1 MNQLY
6 LGEMFGGAGKAGLQF
21 KSFPY
26 QQVIRDFNTF
36 DMFMKGSGGIWGVGD
51 MTARLIRTQA
61 QIMTDL
67 LRVTAGDKTYKY
79 SPGRQD
85 IDQEARAF
93 LRMIGT
99 RGAASFVA
107 GMTEV
112 GSIIGYIARMATGRQ
127 GFGMMRSAEN
137 PIFGILIR
145 WLIISMYMANDWDD
159 EDEDK
164 RTREFFDDIARVI
177 FPVFISIWWQLV
189 RERKEMV
196 DEDRIPD
203 LFSMP
208 NPHR

>member
-1 MNQLY
+1 
-6 LGEMFGGAGKAGLQF
+6 
-21 KSFPY
+21 
-26 QQVIRDFNTF
+26 
-36 DMFMKGSGGIWGVGD
+36 
-51 MTARLIRTQA
+51 
-61 QIMTDL
+61 
-67 LRVTAGDKTYKY
+67 
-79 SPGRQD
+79 
-85 IDQEARAF
+85 
-93 LRMIGT
+93 
-99 RGAASFVA
+99 
-107 GMTEV
+107 
-112 GSIIGYIARMATGRQ
+112 
-127 GFGMMRSAEN
+127 MRSAEN